1 MNIDLFSTRMEHFFI
16 STNHSFEGI
25 ISLRAIDICSTKNV
39 AETSFCNFVGYGHGE
54 PVFELDCLRGMENFE
69 KVLVEG
75 LKDFEYL
82 V

>member
-1 MNIDLFSTRMEHFFI
+1 M
-16 STNHSFEGI
+16 
-25 ISLRAIDICSTKNV
+25 RAIDICSTKNV